1 MQYQK
6 QYHTLSFNNIG
17 NYISEKEKTP
27 VSRRILVDDL
37 RLEGNFFKLD
47 KNAVK
52 VEKKGDGIV
61 RRVSFFI

>member
-1 MQYQK
+1 M
-6 QYHTLSFNNIG
+6 
-17 NYISEKEKTP
+17 
-27 VSRRILVDDL
+27 DDL